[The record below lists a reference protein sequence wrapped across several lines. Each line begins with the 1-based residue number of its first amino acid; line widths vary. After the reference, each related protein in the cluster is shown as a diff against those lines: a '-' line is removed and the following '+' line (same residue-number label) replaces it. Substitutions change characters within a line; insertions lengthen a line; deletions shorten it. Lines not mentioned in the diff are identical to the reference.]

1 MSRYGYTQ
9 TGRGVLSETY
19 CNYYAQGAGVV
30 ISERLRSA
38 RQAAHMTQQQVGDR
52 LRPQHT
58 RKKVCK
64 WEHGQTE
71 PSLSTIEQL
80 AAALGVTPC
89 WLAFGCEDRHD
100 DL

>member
-1 MSRYGYTQ
+1 M
-9 TGRGVLSETY
+9 LSETY

-30 ISERLRSA
+30 ISKRLRSA
-38 RQAAHMTQQQVGDR
+38 RQAARMTQQQVGDR
-52 LRPQHT
+52 LRPQHM
-58 RKKVCK
+58 RKNVCK

-89 WLAFGCEDRHD
+89 WLAFGCEDRHGK
-100 DL
+100 

>member
-1 MSRYGYTQ
+1 MRLWLSRASTRGTQ
-9 TGRGVLSETY
+9 RFLSRSE
-19 CNYYAQGAGVV
+19 GGVV
-30 ISERLRSA
+30 ISKRLRSA

-58 RKKVCK
+58 RKNVCK

-80 AAALGVTPC
+80 AAALGVSPC
-89 WLAFGCEDRHD
+89 WLAFGCEVDHGK
-100 DL
+100 

>member
-1 MSRYGYTQ
+1 
-9 TGRGVLSETY
+9 
-19 CNYYAQGAGVV
+19 
-30 ISERLRSA
+30 
-38 RQAAHMTQQQVGDR
+38 MTQQQVGDR

-58 RKKVCK
+58 RKNVCK

-89 WLAFGCEDRHD
+89 WLAFGCEGRQVSLLMDNTILVRTAPD
-100 DL
+100 KEV

>member
-1 MSRYGYTQ
+1 M
-9 TGRGVLSETY
+9 LS
-19 CNYYAQGAGVV
+19 N
-30 ISERLRSA
+30 RLKAARQSA
-38 RQAAHMTQQQVGDR
+38 RMTQQQVGDR

-58 RKKVCK
+58 RKNVCK

-89 WLAFGCEDRHD
+89 WLAFGCEHKTGQTGHD
-100 DL
+100 K